1 MRDKACIIKYENGIA
16 TVIPLLS
23 DTCINC
29 NSPTCAKRG
38 TPFQA
43 SNPQNLKLKSGDIVK
58 IEAPATTQIAQA
70 CLSLIVPIL
79 SAVAGYCL
87 AEPVAKL
94 WGIPVTESMISGY
107 NPNPTNLPETQTVT
121 ISYGTNPATGSPFT
135 ATLNVT
141 VKDYVTGITVSP
153 ASVTGNYVYSTVE
166 QTVSC
171 MNNV

>member
-1 MRDKACIIKYENGIA
+1 MRDKACIIRYENGIA

-58 IEAPATTQIAQA
+58 IEAPATTQIAQGF
-70 CLSLIVPIL
+70 LSLIVPIL
-79 SAVAGYCL
+79 SAIAGYFL

-94 WGIPVTESMISGY
+94 LEIPVTESMR
-107 NPNPTNLPETQTVT
+107 
-121 ISYGTNPATGSPFT
+121 T
-135 ATLNVT
+135 AGVLILLAFS
-141 VKDYVTGITVSP
+141 TGIIFILSKTWLKLSKPQVTAIIHSVNTVP
-153 ASVTGNYVYSTVE
+153 LE
-166 QTVSC
+166 SC
-171 MNNV
+171 PL

>member
-29 NSPTCAKRG
+29 NSSTCAKRG

-58 IEAPATTQIAQA
+58 IEAPATTQIAQGF
-70 CLSLIVPIL
+70 LSLIVPIL
-79 SAVAGYCL
+79 SAVAGYFL

-94 WGIPVTESMISGY
+94 WGIPVTESMR
-107 NPNPTNLPETQTVT
+107 TVGVL
-121 ISYGTNPATGSPFT
+121 ILLAFS
-135 ATLNVT
+135 
-141 VKDYVTGITVSP
+141 TGIIFILSKTWLKLSKPQVTAVIHSVNTVSL
-153 ASVTGNYVYSTVE
+153 E
-166 QTVSC
+166 SC
-171 MNNV
+171 PL

>member
-16 TVIPLLS
+16 TVIPLLI

-58 IEAPATTQIAQA
+58 IEAPATTQIAQGF
-70 CLSLIVPIL
+70 LSLIVPIL
-79 SAVAGYCL
+79 SAVAGYFL

-94 WGIPVTESMISGY
+94 WGIPVTESMR
-107 NPNPTNLPETQTVT
+107 TVGVL
-121 ISYGTNPATGSPFT
+121 ILLAFS
-135 ATLNVT
+135 
-141 VKDYVTGITVSP
+141 TGIIFILSKTWLKLSKPQVTAVIHSVNTVSL
-153 ASVTGNYVYSTVE
+153 E
-166 QTVSC
+166 SC
-171 MNNV
+171 PL

>member
-58 IEAPATTQIAQA
+58 IEAPATTQIAQGF
-70 CLSLIVPIL
+70 LSLIVPLL
-79 SAVAGYCL
+79 SAVAGYFL

-94 WGIPVTESMISGY
+94 WGIPVTESMR
-107 NPNPTNLPETQTVT
+107 TVGVL
-121 ISYGTNPATGSPFT
+121 ILLAFS
-135 ATLNVT
+135 
-141 VKDYVTGITVSP
+141 TGIIFILSKTWLKLSKPQVTAVIHSVNTVSL
-153 ASVTGNYVYSTVE
+153 E
-166 QTVSC
+166 SC
-171 MNNV
+171 PL

>member
-43 SNPQNLKLKSGDIVK
+43 SNPQNFKLKSGDIVK
-58 IEAPATTQIAQA
+58 IEAPATTQIAQGF
-70 CLSLIVPIL
+70 LSLIVPIL
-79 SAVAGYCL
+79 SAVAGYFL

-94 WGIPVTESMISGY
+94 WGIPVTESMR
-107 NPNPTNLPETQTVT
+107 TVGVL
-121 ISYGTNPATGSPFT
+121 ILLAFS
-135 ATLNVT
+135 
-141 VKDYVTGITVSP
+141 TGIIFILSKTWLKLSKPQVTAVIHSVNTVSL
-153 ASVTGNYVYSTVE
+153 E
-166 QTVSC
+166 SC
-171 MNNV
+171 PL

>member
-1 MRDKACIIKYENGIA
+1 MRDKACIIRYENGIA

-58 IEAPATTQIAQA
+58 IEAPATTQIAQGF
-70 CLSLIVPIL
+70 LSLIVPIL
-79 SAVAGYCL
+79 SAIAGYFL

-94 WGIPVTESMISGY
+94 LEIPVTESIRTAGVLILLALSTSIIFILSKTWLKLSKPQVTAIIHSV
-107 NPNPTNLPETQTVT
+107 NTV
-121 ISYGTNPATGSPFT
+121 P
-135 ATLNVT
+135 L
-141 VKDYVTGITVSP
+141 
-153 ASVTGNYVYSTVE
+153 E
-166 QTVSC
+166 SC
-171 MNNV
+171 PL

>member
-43 SNPQNLKLKSGDIVK
+43 SNPQNFKLKSGDIVK
-58 IEAPATTQIAQA
+58 IEAPATTQIAQGF
-70 CLSLIVPIL
+70 LSLIVPIL
-79 SAVAGYCL
+79 SAVAGYFL

-94 WGIPVTESMISGY
+94 WGIPVTESMR
-107 NPNPTNLPETQTVT
+107 TVGVL
-121 ISYGTNPATGSPFT
+121 ILLALS
-135 ATLNVT
+135 
-141 VKDYVTGITVSP
+141 TGIIFILSKTWLKLSKPQVTAVIHSVNTVSL
-153 ASVTGNYVYSTVE
+153 E
-166 QTVSC
+166 SC
-171 MNNV
+171 PL

>member
-38 TPFQA
+38 TFQA

-58 IEAPATTQIAQA
+58 IEAPATTQIAQGF
-70 CLSLIVPIL
+70 LSLIVPIL
-79 SAVAGYCL
+79 SAVAGYFL

-94 WGIPVTESMISGY
+94 WGIPVTESMR
-107 NPNPTNLPETQTVT
+107 TVGVL
-121 ISYGTNPATGSPFT
+121 ILLALS
-135 ATLNVT
+135 
-141 VKDYVTGITVSP
+141 TGIIFILSKTWLKLSKPQVTAVIHSVNTVSL
-153 ASVTGNYVYSTVE
+153 E
-166 QTVSC
+166 SC
-171 MNNV
+171 PL

>member
-58 IEAPATTQIAQA
+58 IEAPATTQIAQGF
-70 CLSLIVPIL
+70 LSLIVPIL
-79 SAVAGYCL
+79 SAVAGYFL

-94 WGIPVTESMISGY
+94 WGIPVTESMR
-107 NPNPTNLPETQTVT
+107 TVGVL
-121 ISYGTNPATGSPFT
+121 ILLALS
-135 ATLNVT
+135 
-141 VKDYVTGITVSP
+141 TGIIFILSKTWLKLSKPQVTAVIHSVNTVSLESYP
-153 ASVTGNYVYSTVE
+153 L
-166 QTVSC
+166 
-171 MNNV
+171 

>member
-58 IEAPATTQIAQA
+58 IEAPATTQIAQGF
-70 CLSLIVPIL
+70 LSLIVPIL
-79 SAVAGYCL
+79 SAVAGYFL

-94 WGIPVTESMISGY
+94 WGIPVTESMR
-107 NPNPTNLPETQTVT
+107 TVGVL
-121 ISYGTNPATGSPFT
+121 ILLAFS
-135 ATLNVT
+135 
-141 VKDYVTGITVSP
+141 TGIISLLF
-153 ASVTGNYVYSTVE
+153 
-166 QTVSC
+166 C
-171 MNNV
+171 

>member
-1 MRDKACIIKYENGIA
+1 MRDKACIIKYENRIA

-58 IEAPATTQIAQA
+58 IEAPATTQIAQGF
-70 CLSLIVPIL
+70 LSLIVPIL
-79 SAVAGYCL
+79 SAVAGYFL

-94 WGIPVTESMISGY
+94 WGIPVTESMR
-107 NPNPTNLPETQTVT
+107 TVGVL
-121 ISYGTNPATGSPFT
+121 ILLAFS
-135 ATLNVT
+135 
-141 VKDYVTGITVSP
+141 TGIIFILSKTWLKLSKPQVTAVIHSVNTVSL
-153 ASVTGNYVYSTVE
+153 E
-166 QTVSC
+166 SC
-171 MNNV
+171 PL

>member
-58 IEAPATTQIAQA
+58 IEAPATTQIAQGF
-70 CLSLIVPIL
+70 LSLIVPIL
-79 SAVAGYCL
+79 SAVAGYFL

-94 WGIPVTESMISGY
+94 WEIPVTESMR
-107 NPNPTNLPETQTVT
+107 TVGVL
-121 ISYGTNPATGSPFT
+121 ILLAFS
-135 ATLNVT
+135 
-141 VKDYVTGITVSP
+141 TGIIFILSKTWLKLSKPQVTAVIHSVNTVSL
-153 ASVTGNYVYSTVE
+153 E
-166 QTVSC
+166 SC
-171 MNNV
+171 PL

>member
-58 IEAPATTQIAQA
+58 IEAPATTQIAQGF
-70 CLSLIVPIL
+70 LSLIVPIL
-79 SAVAGYCL
+79 SAIAGYFL
-87 AEPVAKL
+87 AGPVAKL
-94 WGIPVTESMISGY
+94 LEIPVTESMR
-107 NPNPTNLPETQTVT
+107 
-121 ISYGTNPATGSPFT
+121 T
-135 ATLNVT
+135 AGVLILLALS
-141 VKDYVTGITVSP
+141 TGIIFILSKTWLKLSKPQVTAIIHSVNTVP
-153 ASVTGNYVYSTVE
+153 LE
-166 QTVSC
+166 SC
-171 MNNV
+171 PL

>member
-1 MRDKACIIKYENGIA
+1 MRDKACIIEYENGIA

-58 IEAPATTQIAQA
+58 IEAPATTQIAQGF
-70 CLSLIVPIL
+70 LSLIVPIL
-79 SAVAGYCL
+79 SAVAGYFL

-94 WGIPVTESMISGY
+94 WGIPVTESMR
-107 NPNPTNLPETQTVT
+107 TVGVL
-121 ISYGTNPATGSPFT
+121 ILLAFS
-135 ATLNVT
+135 
-141 VKDYVTGITVSP
+141 TGIIFILSKTWLKLSKPQVTAVIHSVNTVSL
-153 ASVTGNYVYSTVE
+153 E
-166 QTVSC
+166 SC
-171 MNNV
+171 PL